1 MSWFNKTTDHLAQI
15 LTLEKRIES
24 LEKEQVINTSNH
36 NLIENR
42 VVKTEENLKAVA
54 EDAGKHLLD
63 LQQKVNQKSL
73 IHENIKALDSQIT
86 TTFTRLTDSIQEMER
101 KIIKME
107 EEFHSQLEHVKEE
120 NQKLKDKVT
129 ELETKTNDTK
139 EKVKPNFVLPKKKT
153 TE

>member
-1 MSWFNKTTDHLAQI
+1 MSWFNKTTDHLAQMMA
-15 LTLEKRIES
+15 LEKRIES

-54 EDAGKHLLD
+54 EDAGKHLLT
-63 LQQKVNQKSL
+63 LQDKVNKNAN
-73 IHENIKALDSQIT
+73 IGENIKALDTQIS

-129 ELETKTNDTK
+129 ELETKTNDAK
-139 EKVKPNFVLPKKKT
+139 EKVKPNFVLPKKKV